1 VARGS
6 LACPAGVG
14 AVGVGAVSKLG
25 WYAFQGVII
34 GAVFYACYQGAA
46 EHGFEGTTEQRAIAG
61 SLALG
66 IGVAYGLTWAL
77 GWLFSRLEARA
88 AHKGLR
94 QSSRPRIRAG
104 SGPGQE
110 LISK

>member
-1 VARGS
+1 M
-6 LACPAGVG
+6 
-14 AVGVGAVSKLG
+14 SKLG
-25 WYAFQGVII
+25 WFVFQIVVIS
-34 GAVFYACYQGAA
+34 AVWYACYQGAA

-66 IGVAYGLTWAL
+66 IGAAYGLTWLL
-77 GWLFSRLEARA
+77 GGLFSRLEARA

-104 SGPGQE
+104 SGPSQE